1 METFNETFNNTKFI
15 FIINGA
21 PESGKDTFIK
31 CIKNY
36 YKRGG
41 VMNISSIDIVK
52 DMLIPIIGDRKG
64 QNERKL
70 LSSVKSALIEYD
82 DFPTKYLM
90 EKLASF
96 MIDDEMRMMFIH
108 IREPKEIDKFIFQAK
123 EIIYRYYKTNTEDEE
138 ELLLSSGDEPIAII
152 PARHDI
158 SISARFC
165 LKTLYISRPASLKQ
179 KLCPYDNESDDNV
192 ADYKYDH
199 YFDNIYKDK
208 DSLAKAVRL
217 WFDNIVEYYAYA
229 DLRKL

>member
-1 METFNETFNNTKFI
+1 MVTFNKNKKTKFI

-31 CIKNY
+31 CIKDY
-36 YKRGG
+36 TRDDI
-41 VMNISSIDIVK
+41 MNISSIDIVK
-52 DMLIPIIGDRKG
+52 DMLNPIIGDRKG

-82 DFPTKYLM
+82 DFPTKYLI

-123 EIIYRYYKTNTEDEE
+123 EIIYRYYKTEDEE
-138 ELLLSSGDEPIAII
+138 ELLLSSGDEPIAIMS
-152 PARHDI
+152 ARHDI
-158 SISARFC
+158 SISTRFC

-208 DSLAKAVRL
+208 ESLFKAVRL
-217 WFDNIVEYYAYA
+217 WIDNMVEYYEHV
-229 DLRKL
+229 DLNKL